1 METWAYIFL
10 VNFTYFY
17 MKEYSPFN
25 VLYGGIIMGIGK
37 QIIIRGIAYAAGT
50 ILGIVLVN
58 GLKKIIIEDY
68 KNKLT
73 ANSAIKDINASTY
86 QILDKDG
93 NVIYEGDMKEIM
105 NGTKVTMED
114 LNKNKEETTV

>member
-1 METWAYIFL
+1 
-10 VNFTYFY
+10 
-17 MKEYSPFN
+17 
-25 VLYGGIIMGIGK
+25 MGIGK

-50 ILGIVLVN
+50 ILGIAIVN
-58 GLKKIIIEDY
+58 GLRKIIIEDY

-105 NGTKVTMED
+105 NGTKVTIND
-114 LNKNKEETTV
+114 LNKNKEETTG